1 MLKKKTK
8 AAQKRTAARCGHP
21 ALSPRESQSATTKAF
36 TTSEFSETMND
47 FALAVITALACVMYA
62 GYTYQTYRERYL
74 RRKQTKLD
82 AKANADDLLRYAM
95 MEIIWVRNE
104 MSNISVSRD
113 DDWDLREHLQSTL
126 TSLYKNL
133 EDYSKTLDNE
143 SHN

>member
-1 MLKKKTK
+1 
-8 AAQKRTAARCGHP
+8 
-21 ALSPRESQSATTKAF
+21 
-36 TTSEFSETMND
+36 MND
-47 FALAVITALACVMYA
+47 FALAVMVALACAMYI
-62 GYTYQTYRERYL
+62 GYVFQIYRDRYK
-74 RRKQTKLD
+74 RRKQAKID
-82 AKANADDLLRYAM
+82 AKEDAKDLFCYAM

>member
-1 MLKKKTK
+1 
-8 AAQKRTAARCGHP
+8 
-21 ALSPRESQSATTKAF
+21 
-36 TTSEFSETMND
+36 
-47 FALAVITALACVMYA
+47 
-62 GYTYQTYRERYL
+62 
-74 RRKQTKLD
+74 
-82 AKANADDLLRYAM
+82 M

-133 EDYSKTLDNE
+133 EDYSKTLTNE

>member
-1 MLKKKTK
+1 
-8 AAQKRTAARCGHP
+8 
-21 ALSPRESQSATTKAF
+21 
-36 TTSEFSETMND
+36 MND

-62 GYTYQTYRERYL
+62 GYTYQTYRERYK
-74 RRKQTKLD
+74 RRKQAKID
-82 AKANADDLLRYAM
+82 AKANADDLLCYAM

>member
-1 MLKKKTK
+1 
-8 AAQKRTAARCGHP
+8 
-21 ALSPRESQSATTKAF
+21 
-36 TTSEFSETMND
+36 MND

-62 GYTYQTYRERYL
+62 GYTYQTYRERYQ
-74 RRKQTKLD
+74 RRKQAKID
-82 AKANADDLLRYAM
+82 AKVNADDLLRYAM

-133 EDYSKTLDNE
+133 EDYSKTLTNE

>member
-1 MLKKKTK
+1 
-8 AAQKRTAARCGHP
+8 
-21 ALSPRESQSATTKAF
+21 
-36 TTSEFSETMND
+36 MND

-62 GYTYQTYRERYL
+62 GYTYQTYRDRYQ
-74 RRKQTKLD
+74 RRKQVKID
-82 AKANADDLLRYAM
+82 AKADADDLLRYAM